1 AARTGGT
8 GGADMFGRLLDLARH
23 LGRDGDPLVRQRLAT
38 VYAQGRLRSMNRRRA
53 SARLRAGGVPG
64 PEGSVSKLML
74 TQGLAEVADTA
85 ALLLGPH
92 LAADSGDWG
101 TYAWSE
107 FVNGVPGFRIA
118 GGSDDIQRNIIAERA
133 LGLPR
138 EPDA

>member
-1 AARTGGT
+1 
-8 GGADMFGRLLDLARH
+8 
-23 LGRDGDPLVRQRLAT
+23 
-38 VYAQGRLRSMNRRRA
+38 
-53 SARLRAGGVPG
+53 
-64 PEGSVSKLML
+64 ML

-92 LAADSGDWG
+92 LAADTGDWG

-118 GGSDDIQRNIIAERA
+118 GGSDEIQRNIIAERA

-138 EPDA
+138 ERDGR